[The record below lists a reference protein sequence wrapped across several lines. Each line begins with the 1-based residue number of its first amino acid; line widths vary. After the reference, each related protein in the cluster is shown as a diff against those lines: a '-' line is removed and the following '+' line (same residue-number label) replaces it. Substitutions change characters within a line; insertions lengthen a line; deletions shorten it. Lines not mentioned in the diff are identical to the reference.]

1 MKVKVLY
8 RDYKNK
14 IERYYDEIDYKKGA
28 YDKATKSIEIEF
40 DEKYDAVFEIATY
53 EQILKICEIIR
64 NDFACQMKDWFLE
77 DVEVFKLLN
86 DDQKKKAMEMLITET
101 PNGKEIVKSA
111 TGLLKKLG
119 FENSREIY
127 RDIRK
132 KLK

>member
-1 MKVKVLY
+1 MKVLY

-14 IERYYDEIDYKKGA
+14 IERYHDEIDYKKGA

-40 DEKYDAVFEIATY
+40 DKKYDEVFKIATY

-64 NDFACQMKDWFLE
+64 NDFAYQMNDWFLE

-86 DDQKKKAMEMLITET
+86 DEQKKEAMEMLITKT
-101 PNGKEIVKSA
+101 ANGKEIVKSPS
-111 TGLLKKLG
+111 GILKNLG
-119 FENSREIY
+119 FENYREISHE
-127 RDIRK
+127 IHE